1 MKYSNFFVFWH
12 RIFIQLTL
20 SLLAFLLVGCNSS
33 KLNKD
38 LTPLDTGSSINKNM
52 LVLVQKYIFEYDGYF
67 IDKDWLY
74 YNVLFW
80 NSDNKSYLTIWVFVT
95 YPNYIEECFPEKKVL
110 NGMESIN
117 ERNVVFIS
125 PELEFKMYNP
135 SESSTAAAALESK
148 RPFEG
153 PIYDGPLFEA
163 TYHIDMSDQDGF
175 SFQYVENHFPV
186 LNCLNLN
193 IEIEIEE

>member
-1 MKYSNFFVFWH
+1 MKYSNFLTFGRMIVT
-12 RIFIQLTL
+12 QLTV
-20 SLLAFLLVGCNSS
+20 SLLAYLLVACYSS

-38 LTPLDTGSSINKNM
+38 QPSIDTESYINKDL

-80 NSDNKSYLTIWVFVT
+80 NSDSKSYLTIWVFVT
-95 YPNYIEECFPEKKVL
+95 YPNYIEECFLEKKVL
-110 NGMESIN
+110 NGMESIDK
-117 ERNVVFIS
+117 RNVVFIS
-125 PELEFKMYNP
+125 PELELEMYNP
-135 SESSTAAAALESK
+135 SESSIAIAALESK

-153 PIYDGPLFEA
+153 PIYDGSLFET
-163 TYHIDMSDQDGF
+163 TYYIDVSDQGRF
-175 SFQYVENHFPV
+175 TFQCVENHFPV
-186 LNCLNLN
+186 SNCLNLN